1 MNRIPL
7 SSNHKRSVSSS
18 IYLVE
23 QLTDEI
29 ETALLNTD
37 GKVMRKLTKNISEER
52 KKAILAALKNI
63 RLSLEKIAEK
73 YQLTK
78 NEVLQSHYVS
88 ARKAKMWEVL
98 NDTTTKRLKGFG
110 DFPEKYAEEFDDDIR
125 NLIELV
131 EKIE

>member
-23 QLTDEI
+23 QLAEEIESAIQDTDDEI
-29 ETALLNTD
+29 
-37 GKVMRKLTKNISEER
+37 MRKLTKDISEEK
-52 KKAILAALKNI
+52 KKAILDALKNI
-63 RLSLEKIAEK
+63 RLTLEKIAEK
-73 YQLTK
+73 YQLAK
-78 NEVLQSHYVS
+78 HEVDQSHYVS
-88 ARKAKMWEVL
+88 ARKVKMWEVL

-110 DFPEKYAEEFDDDIR
+110 DFPEEYAGEFDDDIN

-131 EKIE
+131 EKI